1 MKLEFIQ
8 ETIETE
14 QVARLLE
21 RLSGWEAVVFVVE
34 DDPRH
39 PERSEGSQAT

>member
-14 QVARLLE
+14 DVARLLKC
-21 RLSGWEAVVFVVE
+21 LTGWESIVFVVE

-39 PERSEGSQAT
+39 PERSEGSQVT